1 MIMLRI
7 DNPSIQDINN
17 RRVFISIWT
26 TRKLCKWYE
35 ESVDLTYYKNYI
47 HCLKGYLYSL
57 DFKNFLRVCH
67 NNIPKELLNIYT
79 QLLEYKIPYIENNKV
94 NWEFIDWKNP
104 FKNIKHNIK
113 HKYAKSRGEQ
123 AKQRNE

>member
-17 RRVFISIWT
+17 RRIFISIWT

-57 DFKNFLRVCH
+57 DFKNFLRLC
-67 NNIPKELLNIYT
+67 NNEIPKQLKNIYNELVKYT
-79 QLLEYKIPYIENNKV
+79 FPYITDYYKI
-94 NWEFIDWKNP
+94 NWKFIDWKNP
-104 FKNIKHNIK
+104 PKNVKHNIK
-113 HKYAKSRGEQ
+113 HKYAKSR
-123 AKQRNE
+123 